1 MITAKLFL
9 HGVPD
14 SPAIWRPLL
23 AALNLGDAA
32 VAVPA
37 LPGFTGPNAAGFP
50 ATKEAYA
57 DWAVGQAEALFAVHG
72 PVDIVGHDWGALIAQ
87 RVAMLRPDLIRSWAL
102 SNAVI
107 DPDYRGHWIA
117 RIWNTPILGE
127 IFMALSRPGKLAEG
141 LAAQGIPADIAAEE
155 AAQWANKDKRR
166 AILKLYRSA
175 KGLSFAH
182 DWALDIAKLPA
193 NGALIWGADD
203 PYVALAVAQRFAANN
218 STQLA
223 VIDGAG
229 HWAIAERPA
238 EVAAAL
244 MKFWSQIGGAVPL
257 DDAAPLHLIRI

>member
-1 MITAKLFL
+1 MTAKLFL

-23 AALNLGDAA
+23 AALDLGDTP

-37 LPGFTGPNAAGFP
+37 LPGFTAPLPAGFP

-57 DWAVGQAEALFAVHG
+57 DWAVGQAEALYAAHG
-72 PVDIVGHDWGALIAQ
+72 PIDIVGHDWGALIAQ
-87 RVAMLRPDLIRSWAL
+87 RVAMLRPDLLRSWTI

-107 DPDYRGHWIA
+107 DPDYRGHRVA

-127 IFMALSRPGKLAEG
+127 IFMALSKPAKLAEG
-141 LAAQGIPADIAAEE
+141 LAAQGMPADIAQEE

-175 KGLSFAH
+175 NGLSFER
-182 DWALDIAKLPA
+182 DWARDIGKSPA
-193 NGALIWGADD
+193 NGTLIWGAGD
-203 PYVALAVAQRFAANN
+203 PYVELSVAQRFAAN
-218 STQLA
+218 TGTPLA
-223 VIDGAG
+223 VIVGAG

-238 EVAAAL
+238 DVAAAL
-244 MKFWSQIGGAVPL
+244 HGFWNSL
-257 DDAAPLHLIRI
+257 

>member
-1 MITAKLFL
+1 MTAKLFI

-23 AALNLGDAA
+23 AALDLGDTP

-37 LPGFTGPNAAGFP
+37 LPGFTGPLPADFS

-57 DWAVGQAEALFAVHG
+57 DWAVGEAEALFAAHG
-72 PVDIVGHDWGALIAQ
+72 PIDVVGHDWGALIAQ
-87 RVAMLRPDLIRSWAL
+87 RVAMLRPDLLRSWAI

-107 DPDYRGHWIA
+107 DPDYRGHRVA
-117 RIWNTPILGE
+117 RIWNTPVVGE
-127 IFMALSRPGKLAEG
+127 IFMALSKPAKLAEG
-141 LAAQGIPADIAAEE
+141 LAAQGMPADIAAEE

-182 DWALDIAKLPA
+182 DWALDIPRLPA
-193 NGALIWGADD
+193 NGTLIWGAGD
-203 PYVALAVAQRFAANN
+203 PYVALSVAQRFAAN
-218 STQLA
+218 TGTPLA
-223 VIDGAG
+223 VIEGAG

-238 EVAAAL
+238 DVAAVL
-244 MKFWSQIGGAVPL
+244 HDFWNTL
-257 DDAAPLHLIRI
+257 

>member
-1 MITAKLFL
+1 MTTAKLFL

-23 AALNLGDAA
+23 AALDLGDTP

-37 LPGFTGPNAAGFP
+37 LPGFTVPLPAGFP

-57 DWAVGQAEALFAVHG
+57 DWAIAQAEALFAEHG
-72 PVDIVGHDWGALIAQ
+72 PIDIIGHDWGALIAQ
-87 RVAMLRPDLIRSWAL
+87 RVAMLRPDLLRSWAI

-107 DPDYRGHWIA
+107 DPDYRGHRVA

-127 IFMALSRPGKLAEG
+127 IFMALSKPAKLAEG
-141 LAAQGIPADIAAEE
+141 LAMQGMPADIAREE
-155 AAQWANKDKRR
+155 AEQWKNKDKRR

-182 DWALDIAKLPA
+182 DWARDIDKLPA
-193 NGALIWGADD
+193 QGALIWGADD
-203 PYVALAVAQRFAANN
+203 PYVQLSVAQRFSAN
-218 STQLA
+218 TGIPLT

-244 MKFWSQIGGAVPL
+244 HRFWATL
-257 DDAAPLHLIRI
+257 

>member
-1 MITAKLFL
+1 MTAKLFL

-23 AALNLGDAA
+23 AALDLGDTP

-37 LPGFTGPNAAGFP
+37 LPGFTAPLPAGFP

-57 DWAVGQAEALFAVHG
+57 DWAIEQVEALFAAHG
-72 PVDIVGHDWGALIAQ
+72 PIDIVGHDWGALIAQ
-87 RVAMLRPDLIRSWAL
+87 RVAMLRPDLLRSWSI

-107 DPDYRGHWIA
+107 DPDYRGHRVA

-127 IFMALSRPGKLAEG
+127 IFMGLSKPAKLAEG
-141 LAAQGIPADIAAEE
+141 LAAQGMPADIAREE
-155 AAQWANKDKRR
+155 AEQWRNKDKRR

-175 KGLSFAH
+175 KGLSFEH
-182 DWALDIAKLPA
+182 DWARDIDKLPA
-193 NGALIWGADD
+193 QGALIWGADD
-203 PYVALAVAQRFAANN
+203 PYVQLSVAQRFSAN
-218 STQLA
+218 TGIPLT

-238 EVAAAL
+238 DVAVAL
-244 MKFWSQIGGAVPL
+244 HRFWSSL
-257 DDAAPLHLIRI
+257 

>member
-1 MITAKLFL
+1 MTTAKLFL

-23 AALNLGDAA
+23 AALDLGDAP

-37 LPGFTGPNAAGFP
+37 LPGFIAPLLAGFP

-57 DWAVGQAEALFAVHG
+57 DWAVGQAEALYAAHG
-72 PVDIVGHDWGALIAQ
+72 PIDIVGHDWGALIAQ
-87 RVAMLRPDLIRSWAL
+87 RVAMLRPDLLRSWAV

-107 DPDYRGHWIA
+107 DPDYRGHRIA

-127 IFMALSRPGKLAEG
+127 IFMALSKADKLAEG
-141 LAAQGIPADIAAEE
+141 LAAQGMPADIAAEE
-155 AAQWANKDKRR
+155 AEQWRSKDKRR

-182 DWALDIAKLPA
+182 DWARDIGKLPA
-193 NGALIWGADD
+193 NGALVWGAGD
-203 PYVALAVAQRFAANN
+203 PYVELAVAQRYAAN
-218 STQLA
+218 TGTPLT
-223 VIDGAG
+223 VIEGAG

-244 MKFWSQIGGAVPL
+244 HRFWSTL
-257 DDAAPLHLIRI
+257 

>member
-1 MITAKLFL
+1 MTTAKLFL

-23 AALNLGDAA
+23 AALDLGDTP

-37 LPGFTGPNAAGFP
+37 LPGFSAPLPAGFP

-57 DWAVGQAEALFAVHG
+57 DWAIGQAEALFAAHG
-72 PVDIVGHDWGALIAQ
+72 PIDIVGHDWGALIAQ
-87 RVAMLRPDLIRSWAL
+87 RVAMLRPDLLRSWAI

-107 DPDYRGHWIA
+107 DPDYRGHRVA

-127 IFMALSRPGKLAEG
+127 IFMALSKPAKLAEG
-141 LAAQGIPADIAAEE
+141 LAAQGMPAGIAAEE
-155 AAQWANKDKRR
+155 AEQWQNKDKRR

-175 KGLSFAH
+175 KGLSFEH
-182 DWALDIAKLPA
+182 DWARDIGKLPA
-193 NGALIWGADD
+193 QGALIWGADD
-203 PYVALAVAQRFAANN
+203 PYVQLSVAQRFSAN
-218 STQLA
+218 TDIPLTI
-223 VIDGAG
+223 IDGAG

-244 MKFWSQIGGAVPL
+244 HRFWATL
-257 DDAAPLHLIRI
+257 

>member
-1 MITAKLFL
+1 MTTAKLFL

-23 AALNLGDAA
+23 AALDLGDTP

-37 LPGFTGPNAAGFP
+37 LPGFTAPLPTGFS
-50 ATKEAYA
+50 ATKEAYV
-57 DWAVGQAEALFAVHG
+57 DWAVGQAETLVAAHG
-72 PVDIVGHDWGALIAQ
+72 LIDIVGHDWGALIAQ
-87 RVAMLRPDLIRSWAL
+87 RVAMLRPDLIRSWAV

-107 DPDYRGHWIA
+107 DPDYRGHRIA

-127 IFMALSRPGKLAEG
+127 IFMALSKPGKLAEG
-141 LAAQGIPADIAAEE
+141 LAAQGMPADIAREE

-175 KGLSFAH
+175 KGLSFEH
-182 DWALDIAKLPA
+182 DWARDIGKLPA
-193 NGALIWGADD
+193 NGALIWGEGD
-203 PYVALAVAQRFAANN
+203 PYVELSVAQRFAANTGT
-218 STQLA
+218 SLT
-223 VIDGAG
+223 VIEEAG

-244 MKFWSQIGGAVPL
+244 RGFWASL
-257 DDAAPLHLIRI
+257 